1 MVQQNIDKQAML
13 FGYIMGDGWLSINS
27 NHKCIGASGDVVDLE
42 TIKNDLIELYGDIG
56 KATIFTNET
65 ESPKYNIKG
74 TTNKCNFNVKIAEI
88 FKNLGMPVGKRT
100 EQEAHIPSWILYGSM
115 DTKISFLSGYYSAD
129 GTHPNVQRNNKTQRC
144 LELIFYKRKTLEKNG
159 DELLNEFGKII
170 NDLGLTYTYT
180 KIDVMTKEL
189 SIKYNILID
198 NNLENSIRALSLFD
212 FRYCIRKEKDS
223 INLLYYL
230 LYKQSFID
238 RYNKVKKHCEYNEI
252 HNIKES
258 NKSIAQKY
266 GVTERKV
273 IKIKTGA
280 NKCSNAKSIMK
291 YDDFLTMLSAL
302 NPVKQGKLSDM
313 YNLVSDLSCVK

>member
-1 MVQQNIDKQAML
+1 MEQQNIDKQAML
-13 FGYIMGDGWLSINS
+13 FGYIMGDGWLSIIG
-27 NHKCIGASGDVVDLE
+27 NHKYIGASGDAYDLE
-42 TIKNDLIELYGDIG
+42 LIKQDLVELYGDIG
-56 KATIFTNET
+56 KATIFTDET
-65 ESPKYNIKG
+65 ESPKYGIKG
-74 TTNKCNFNVKIAEI
+74 VTNKCSFNVKIAEI
-88 FKNLGMPVGKRT
+88 FKNLDMPIGKRV
-100 EQEAHIPSWILYGSM
+100 EQETHIPNWVLYGSN

-129 GTHPNVQRNNKTQRC
+129 GTRPNVQRNNKTQRC
-144 LELIFYKRKTLEKNG
+144 LELVFYKRKTLEKNG
-159 DELLNEFGKII
+159 DELVNEFGKIL

-180 KIDVMTKEL
+180 KIEVMTKEL
-189 SIKYNILID
+189 SVKYNILLD
-198 NNLENSIRALSLFD
+198 NNLENSIKALSLFD
-212 FRYCIRKEKDS
+212 FRYCQRKKRDA

-238 RYNKVKKHCEYNEI
+238 RYNKVKEHCEYNKI

-273 IKIKTGA
+273 TKIKTGA
-280 NKCSNAKSIMK
+280 NKCFNAKSIMSF
-291 YDDFLTMLSAL
+291 DDFQVMLSAL